1 MESGETMSKKP
12 IDVYS
17 CEFSTSMGWASLA
30 ARDGIL
36 YGLTLGYK
44 TAKSAQRA
52 INEQLGTI
60 ISAPDLWPEFTS
72 RVQKF
77 LDGAEDDLLDI
88 EIDDA
93 DYTPF
98 QSRVVN
104 KCRRIRW
111 GETLAYGELAA
122 QAGAPGAARAVGS
135 VMAAN
140 RFPLVIPCHRVVR
153 SNGALGGFSAAT
165 GTSFKQ
171 ALLDSESFCLT
182 RR

>member
-1 MESGETMSKKP
+1 MSNKP
-12 IDVYS
+12 NDVYS
-17 CEFSTSMGWASLA
+17 CEFSTAMGWASLA
-30 ARDGIL
+30 TRDDIL
-36 YGLTLGYK
+36 HGLTLGHK
-44 TAKSAQRA
+44 TAKNAQRA

-60 ISAPDLWPEFTS
+60 ISAPDLWPELTS
-72 RVQKF
+72 RVQEF
-77 LDGAEDDLLDI
+77 LEGAQDDLLDI

-93 DYTPF
+93 HYTPF
-98 QSRVVN
+98 QARVVH

-153 SNGALGGFSAAT
+153 SNGDLGGFSAAT

-171 ALLDSESFCLT
+171 ALLDLESFSFT
-182 RR
+182 RS